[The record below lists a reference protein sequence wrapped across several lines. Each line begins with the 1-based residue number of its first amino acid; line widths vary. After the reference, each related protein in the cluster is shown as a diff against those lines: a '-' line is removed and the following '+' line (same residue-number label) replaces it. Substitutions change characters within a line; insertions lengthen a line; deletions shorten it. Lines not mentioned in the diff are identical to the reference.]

1 MRLSQQVVR
10 FDTAKVVFRPILKR
24 TYLLVLVSLWVIAS
38 LVGVA
43 LAWSNDDAS
52 TSKAQTAHTSQKPA
66 NLEQTMTEDGTTHNL
81 SLQINHSGSATTV
94 TNSTT
99 INSTDSS
106 NAQSSSQLTV
116 NGQNVPIPSNGSVQ
130 KTLHDG
136 NGSVDVSVDNS
147 SSSANNS
154 SLNISVQSS
163 STSDNSAP

>member
-1 MRLSQQVVR
+1 
-10 FDTAKVVFRPILKR
+10 
-24 TYLLVLVSLWVIAS
+24 VSLWVIAS

-66 NLEQTMTEDGTTHNL
+66 NLEQTMTEDSTTNGTTHNL